1 MLPTPE
7 RAGTEG
13 LARAPIIP
21 RPPGA
26 GLGRIAILVGVIP
39 TIRITQPTLVARP
52 FHREGWV
59 YEEKVDGW
67 RMLAYKV
74 AGTVKLVS
82 RNGLDH
88 TRRFPDIVA
97 ALRKLDANGLILDGE
112 VAVYDAQLVSRFEWL
127 RHASPPDLSTPP
139 LFMVFDCLQ
148 ARGKDL
154 RKERL
159 YVRRNVIEDVL
170 DEQDRVLPVRRLADD
185 GLKAWQQVIEHGYEG
200 LVAKDPQ
207 SPYVA
212 GRTLKWLKVKQRDY
226 RVEERGWDSRNKS

>member
-1 MLPTPE
+1 MLPTLKEPM
-7 RAGTEG
+7 AATQV
-13 LARAPIIP
+13 ARA
-21 RPPGA
+21 
-26 GLGRIAILVGVIP
+26 
-39 TIRITQPTLVARP
+39 

-74 AGTVKLVS
+74 AGTIKLVS
-82 RNGLDH
+82 RNGRDH
-88 TRRFPDIVA
+88 TSRFPGIVA
-97 ALRKLDANGLILDGE
+97 ALRKLDATGLILDGE

-139 LFMVFDCLQ
+139 LFMVFDCLR

-154 RKERL
+154 RSHPL

-170 DEQDRVLPVRRLADD
+170 DEQDMVLPVRRLADD

-200 LVAKDPQ
+200 LVAKDPA
-207 SPYVA
+207 SPYVGA
-212 GRTLKWLKVKQRDY
+212 RTLKWLKVKQRDY
-226 RVEERGWDSRNKS
+226 RAAERGWRPRT

>member
-1 MLPTPE
+1 VPLPTVE
-7 RAGTEG
+7 
-13 LARAPIIP
+13 LAHPTLIP
-21 RPPGA
+21 RP
-26 GLGRIAILVGVIP
+26 
-39 TIRITQPTLVARP
+39 
-52 FHREGWV
+52 FHHEGWV

-82 RNGLDH
+82 RNGRDH
-88 TRRFPDIVA
+88 SRRFPGIVA
-97 ALRKLDANGLILDGE
+97 ALRTLDGSLILDGE

-154 RKERL
+154 RKQPL

-170 DEQDRVLPVRRLADD
+170 DEQDTVLPVRRLPDD
-185 GLKAWQQVIEHGYEG
+185 GLKAWQQVMERGYEG
-200 LVAKDPQ
+200 LVAKDPE
-207 SPYVA
+207 SPYVP
-212 GRTLKWLKVKQRDY
+212 GRTLRWLKVKQPAY
-226 RVEERGWDSRNKS
+226 REKERGFYKPE

>member
-1 MLPTPE
+1 MSSAHLTVHLP
-7 RAGTEG
+7 
-13 LARAPIIP
+13 
-21 RPPGA
+21 
-26 GLGRIAILVGVIP
+26 
-39 TIRITQPTLVARP
+39 QPTLIARP

-67 RMLAYKV
+67 RVVAYKV

-82 RNGLDH
+82 RNGRDH
-88 TRRFPDIVA
+88 AGRFPGIVA
-97 ALRKLDANGLILDGE
+97 ALRKLDATGLILDGE

-154 RKERL
+154 RKEAL

-170 DEQDRVLPVRRLADD
+170 DEQDMVLPVRRLADH
-185 GLKAWQQVIEHGYEG
+185 GLKAWQQVLEHGYEG
-200 LVAKDPQ
+200 LVAKDPE
-207 SPYVA
+207 SRYVG
-212 GRTLKWLKVKQRDY
+212 GRSLKWLKVKQPKY
-226 RVEERGWDSRNKS
+226 REGERGWEPKSES